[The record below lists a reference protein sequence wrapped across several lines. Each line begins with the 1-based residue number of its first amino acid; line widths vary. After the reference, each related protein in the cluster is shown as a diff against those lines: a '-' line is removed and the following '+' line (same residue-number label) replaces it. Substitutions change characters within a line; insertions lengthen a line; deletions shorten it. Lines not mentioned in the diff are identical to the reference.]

1 VCVHVYA
8 GYPLLLVAAS
18 RLRPRPVRSA
28 PVQPPVTV
36 IVPAY
41 NEEGVIAAKLANS
54 LALDYPPDRLD
65 VLVVSDG
72 ATDGTNAIVEQHAD
86 ARVRLLRLPR
96 GGKAAALNAGAAASK
111 GDILVLTDADAMLER
126 DALRHL
132 VEPFADEQVGGV
144 CGNKRQRRAGGD
156 ATAAGDG
163 LYWRYEQWQKRL
175 EGVFG
180 SVYAADGSL
189 YAVRRSLYVPIT
201 DPAQADDIAVSVRVV
216 VQGARLV
223 FAPHAVAWESAPS
236 EAAVEFAR
244 KVRVTNHSVRALLG
258 LGRALWSQGFYS
270 VELVSH
276 KLLRHLAPFFMLAL
290 LAASIVLAGRP
301 FYAAALALQLAFY
314 ATALA
319 GLVLRRRRLGRARLL
334 TVAYYFCFVNAA
346 AFVGV
351 LSVLRGTRLRA
362 WTPRGGLSARRERT

>member
-1 VCVHVYA
+1 MCVHVYV
-8 GYPLLLVAAS
+8 GYPLLLVVAS
-18 RLRPRPVRSA
+18 RLRPRLVRSSPVRPS
-28 PVQPPVTV
+28 VTV

-41 NEEGVIAAKLANS
+41 NEESVIAAKLANS
-54 LALDYPPDRLD
+54 LALDYPADRLE

-72 ATDGTNAIVEQHAD
+72 ATDATNAIVERHAD

-96 GGKAAALNAGAAASK
+96 SGKAAALNAGAAAAG

-132 VEPFADEQVGGV
+132 VEPFADGEVGGV
-144 CGNKRQRRAGGD
+144 CGNKRQRQAGGD
-156 ATAAGDG
+156 ATAGGDG

-175 EGVFG
+175 EGACG

-189 YAVRRSLYVPIT
+189 YAVRRSLYVPMT
-201 DPAQADDIAVSVRVV
+201 DPAQADDIAVSARVV

-223 FAPHAVAWESAPS
+223 FAPDAVAWESAPS
-236 EAAVEFAR
+236 EAAVAFAR

-258 LGRALWSQGFYS
+258 LGPALWKRGFYS

-276 KLLRHLAPFFMLAL
+276 KLLRHLAPFFMLPL

-314 ATALA
+314 ATAVA
-319 GLVLRRRRLGRARLL
+319 GFLSRRTRLGRARPLM
-334 TVAYYFCFVNAA
+334 AASYFCFVNAA

-362 WTPRGGLSARRERT
+362 WTPRGGLTAH